1 MLFFFIRLSKS
12 LSGTTKIPR
21 LAWDGKQLY
30 KKPPWLKLVS
40 RSTRH
45 FTFAMQDADLLVI
58 FDPGDRATVKPH
70 GRIFVIERHYEGSF
84 WSTHAVLPMY
94 RRQGWPS
101 SLSCEW
107 LIEWR
112 GDISYIH
119 VFHPS
124 MKVNRRPLKS
134 SVHSIC
140 VCAKSLSV
148 SLSILHFS
156 DILPYLFRP
165 IPRPVEFI
173 YLICWLLTS
182 SSSISYRP
190 IRADKY
196 SHQEGRQNKTRSY
209 AVHPQ
214 AEKMLEQIKSG
225 SHLTLHC
232 LVKRITFLGWY
243 WSVTSSLCHLVL
255 TPLGCCLVA
264 HPLTTTFDDA
274 GESELMLAIPLTM

>member
-1 MLFFFIRLSKS
+1 MTQARVTFHATFHLRYARRGSPSDLWPGWSSDCQTSCQDLRYRETLWRKLLIHPCCPANVQ
-12 LSGTTKIPR
+12 TTRMALI
-21 LAWDGKQLY
+21 
-30 KKPPWLKLVS
+30 
-40 RSTRH
+40 
-45 FTFAMQDADLLVI
+45 TFLWTTYWV
-58 FDPGDRATVKPH
+58 
-70 GRIFVIERHYEGSF
+70 EG
-84 WSTHAVLPMY
+84 WHICYM
-94 RRQGWPS
+94 
-101 SLSCEW
+101 
-107 LIEWR
+107 
-112 GDISYIH
+112 H

-196 SHQEGRQNKTRSY
+196 SHQEGHQNKTRSY

-232 LVKRITFLGWY
+232 LVKRITY
-243 WSVTSSLCHLVL
+243 SSTHISWLILECRFIIVPLSLDTPRLLSGRSSPHHHLWWCWGVRVNVGD
-255 TPLGCCLVA
+255 TINDVA
-264 HPLTTTFDDA
+264 GVRIA
-274 GESELMLAIPLTM
+274 R